1 MFTKRLGPMGRV
13 THMREKKKKKKKNTY
28 FVLNHGAL
36 AKREQHVCCTQYTN
50 FQHRFYK
57 RIFCLAFA
65 SDIYGK
71 KRGFQKL
78 LSRVSVY

>member
-13 THMREKKKKKKKNTY
+13 THMREKKKKKKKKKY
-28 FVLNHGAL
+28 FFLKNGEME
-36 AKREQHVCCTQYTN
+36 KKKKKICCTQYTN